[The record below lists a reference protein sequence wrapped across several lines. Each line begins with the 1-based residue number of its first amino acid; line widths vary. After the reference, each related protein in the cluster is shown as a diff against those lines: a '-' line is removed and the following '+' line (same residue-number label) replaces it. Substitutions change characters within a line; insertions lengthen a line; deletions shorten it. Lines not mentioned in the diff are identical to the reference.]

1 MTETK
6 TPLASR
12 TVWANI
18 VGLAALVLPLAGF
31 DAAALDTDR
40 LAEAGATFVA
50 AASFIASSV
59 FRVVATRRLRG

>member
-18 VGLAALVLPLAGF
+18 VGLAALLLPLAGF
-31 DAAALDTDR
+31 DASALEPQR
-40 LAEAGATFVA
+40 LAEAGATLVA

-59 FRVVATRRLRG
+59 FRVVATRRLAR

>member
-12 TVWANI
+12 TVWANL

-31 DAAALDTDR
+31 DTASLDQER
-40 LAEAGATFVA
+40 LVEAGATLVA
-50 AASFIASSV
+50 AASFVASSV

>member
-31 DAAALDTDR
+31 DAAALDADR
-40 LAEAGATFVA
+40 LAEAGATLVA

-59 FRVVATRRLRG
+59 FRVIATRRLRG